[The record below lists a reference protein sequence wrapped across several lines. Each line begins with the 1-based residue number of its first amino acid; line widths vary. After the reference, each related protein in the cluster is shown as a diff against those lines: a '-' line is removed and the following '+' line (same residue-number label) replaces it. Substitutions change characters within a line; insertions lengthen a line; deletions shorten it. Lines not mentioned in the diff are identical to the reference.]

1 MFARERFGA
10 SGHFFVCIGRVH
22 NRRTMWTTLQDIL
35 CELGE
40 SPFWHPAE
48 RALYWLDIPGRAVLR
63 TRGEVGTP
71 AARVERWALPTE
83 PGCMAPARSGGLV
96 IALRD
101 GIYRAR
107 EWGGELAAIARVDHD
122 ARTMRFKDGKCYAFG
137 CFWAGTLNEA
147 KDRPNAAL
155 YCLDARPDAHT
166 APRLVRMAGEAT
178 TGNGLAFAP
187 DARTVYWA
195 DTAAHRVR
203 AWGWEPASN
212 TLSQPRVFRQ
222 FDAKP
227 EGWTP
232 ESPERYEGRPDGATV
247 DAEGHYWV
255 AMFEGAQLLRFAP
268 SGACVAALPVPV
280 QCPTMP
286 CFGGD
291 DLQTLFVTT
300 ARKGRPAAEIAA
312 QPAAGH
318 VISMRVDTA
327 GLPVA
332 FFED

>member
-1 MFARERFGA
+1 
-10 SGHFFVCIGRVH
+10 
-22 NRRTMWTTLQDIL
+22 MWTSIDNSL

-40 SPFWHPAE
+40 SPFWHPRE

-63 TRGEVGTP
+63 TRGEIGTP
-71 AARVERWALPTE
+71 SATVERWALSTE

-107 EWGGELAAIARVDHD
+107 EWGGELVAIARVEHD
-122 ARTMRFKDGKCYAFG
+122 VRTMRFNDGKCDALG
-137 CFWAGTLNEA
+137 RFWSGSINEA
-147 KDRPNAAL
+147 KDRANAAL
-155 YCLDARPDAHT
+155 YCLDARPGRGVAPTLTLMANQVTT
-166 APRLVRMAGEAT
+166 A
-178 TGNGLAFAP
+178 NGLAFSP
-187 DARTVYWA
+187 DARTLYWA
-195 DTAAHRVR
+195 DTPAHQVR
-203 AWGWEPASN
+203 AWDWDAEAN

-232 ESPERYEGRPDGATV
+232 DSPMLRYAGRPDGATV
-247 DAEGHYWV
+247 DAQGHYWV
-255 AMFEGAQLLRFAP
+255 AMFEGAQLLRLAP
-268 SGACVAALPVPV
+268 SGETVAAVPVPA

-291 DLQTLFVTT
+291 DLKTLFVTT
-300 ARKGRPAAEIAA
+300 TRKGRPAAEIERL
-312 QPAAGH
+312 PASGT
-318 VISMRVDTA
+318 VVSMRVDTP